1 MNGTRARLDTLLE
14 SVWYGGSALRHV
26 LRPAALVF
34 GALAAARRL
43 AYGRGWLDV
52 VRLDVPV
59 VVVGNVTVGG
69 TGKTPALVAL
79 AGELAE
85 RGRRVGI
92 VTRGY
97 GGRAAGWPQ
106 RVTRDSDPAAVGD
119 EPVLL
124 ARRMGCPVV
133 AGPDRVAAA
142 RRLLAG
148 DDVEIIV
155 SDDGLQH
162 YRLGRA
168 FELAVVDGAR
178 GLGNGLLLPA
188 GPLREPAA
196 RLADVDAV
204 IVNGPGFDMD
214 GAYRARVDVT
224 RVVALADASET
235 TLAAFERRDVHA
247 VAAIGHPERF
257 FAMLRAA
264 GLVVHEHALPDHA
277 AVADYVAGL
286 TRDACVLMT
295 EKDAVKCARLE
306 RDDVWYVA
314 VDMRIDE
321 VSRLVDTLL
330 DVVASVGRPAGRAG
344 SSA

>member
-1 MNGTRARLDTLLE
+1 MHGTRARLDALLE

-26 LRPAALVF
+26 LRPVALVF
-34 GALAAARRL
+34 GALAAVRRL
-43 AYGRGWLDV
+43 AYRRGWLGTA
-52 VRLDVPV
+52 RLDVPV

-79 AGELAE
+79 AAELGA
-85 RGRRVGI
+85 RGLRVGI

-106 RVTRDSDPAAVGD
+106 CVTPESDPGAVGD

-124 ARRMGCPVV
+124 ARRTGCPVV

-142 RRLLAG
+142 RRLLA
-148 DDVEIIV
+148 DDDIEIIV

-168 FELAVVDGAR
+168 FEIAVVDGAR

-188 GPLREPAA
+188 GPLREPAV

-204 IVNGPGFDMD
+204 IVNGAGFDMP
-214 GAYRARVDVT
+214 GVYRARVDVT
-224 RVVALADASET
+224 RVVALADGRET
-235 TLAAFERRDVHA
+235 TLAAFAGSDVHA

-257 FAMLRAA
+257 FATLRAA

-277 AVADYVAGL
+277 AVADHVAGIA
-286 TRDACVLMT
+286 RGARVLMT

-314 VDMRIDE
+314 VEMRIEDL
-321 VSRLVDTLL
+321 SRLADALL
-330 DVVASVGRPAGRAG
+330 DTAASAGRPPGG
-344 SSA
+344 SG